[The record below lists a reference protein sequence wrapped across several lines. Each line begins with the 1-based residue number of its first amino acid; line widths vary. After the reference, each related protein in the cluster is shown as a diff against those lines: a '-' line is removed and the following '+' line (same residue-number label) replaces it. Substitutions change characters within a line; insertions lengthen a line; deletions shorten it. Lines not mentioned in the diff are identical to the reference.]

1 MQSQMSLQG
10 RDVGRFDTGRGRGS
24 VTTETEISVMWP
36 QAKDCQQP
44 PEAGRCKEEI
54 PPPRASEG
62 ARPCWHLDF
71 GSLN

>member
-10 RDVGRFDTGRGRGS
+10 RDVGRFDTGRVGGS

-54 PPPRASEG
+54 PPRASEG

>member
-1 MQSQMSLQG
+1 MMQSQMSLQG

-54 PPPRASEG
+54 SPPEHQKEQDLASTLIL
-62 ARPCWHLDF
+62 AL
-71 GSLN
+71 